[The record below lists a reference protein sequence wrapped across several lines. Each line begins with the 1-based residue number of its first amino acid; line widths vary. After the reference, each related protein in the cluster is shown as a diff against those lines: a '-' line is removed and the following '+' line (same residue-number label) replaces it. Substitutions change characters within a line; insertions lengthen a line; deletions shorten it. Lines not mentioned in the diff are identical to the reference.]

1 MRQVI
6 TKGSPNRQY
15 VTLAAAFDFF
25 NRRLFGGA
33 LPPAIITLQR
43 KAGTHGY
50 YSAKR
55 FEARDDGERE
65 TDEIALN
72 PGTFAGRSDRDIL
85 STLVHEMVHHW
96 QEHFGKPGRGRYHN
110 HEWAEKMESI
120 GLVPSTTGVPGGQ
133 RTGQR
138 MTHYVIIGGLF
149 DCAFNDLMGDG
160 IRLEWQSREWTAAS
174 KGKTRRS
181 KVKYTCPVC
190 GLNAWAKPGVN
201 LVCGDGL
208 EKMIAEDEEGD

>member
-6 TKGSPNRQY
+6 NRRSPNRQY

-25 NRRLFGGA
+25 NRRLFDGQ

-50 YSAKR
+50 YSARR
-55 FEARDDGERE
+55 FEGRDDDTRE

-72 PGTFAGRSDRDIL
+72 PGTFTGRSDRDIL

-110 HEWAEKMESI
+110 HEWAEKMESV

-138 MTHYVIIGGLF
+138 MTHYTIVGGLF
-149 DCAFNDLMGDG
+149 AGACEELLADG
-160 IRLEWQSREWTAAS
+160 VKLEWQSREWSAGR
-174 KGKTRRS
+174 KGKTRNS
-181 KVKYTCPVC
+181 KTRYTCLRC
-190 GLNAWAKPGVN
+190 GLNAWAKPDAR
-201 LVCGDGL
+201 LICGDC
-208 EKMIAEDEEGD
+208 EVAMVSESDVED

>member
-1 MRQVI
+1 MRQII
-6 TKGSPNRQY
+6 TKESPNRQY

-25 NRRLFGGA
+25 NRRLFAGT

-50 YSAKR
+50 YSANR
-55 FEARDDGERE
+55 FEGRDDGGRE

-96 QEHFGKPGRGRYHN
+96 QQHFGKPGRGRYHN
-110 HEWAEKMESI
+110 QEWAEKMEQV
-120 GLVPSTTGVPGGQ
+120 GLVPSTTGVAGGQ

-138 MTHYVIIGGLF
+138 MTHYTILGGLF
-149 DCAFNDLMGDG
+149 DRACTELLGDG
-160 IRLEWQSREWTAAS
+160 VKLEWQSREWSAGGS
-174 KGKTRRS
+174 RKTRSS
-181 KVKYTCPVC
+181 KTKYTCPEC
-190 GLNAWAKPGVN
+190 GLNAWAKPAAP
-201 LVCGDGL
+201 LICGDCKA
-208 EKMIAEDEEGD
+208 EMIGENLDDD